1 MLESGKIKI
10 RIKISLYD
18 IMSDK
23 NDDVLDTML
32 YLILLVKIIWI
43 VSIFSHFIT
52 NKYFHSANDEIF
64 ITVKEWTHNIFT
76 LLIGFML
83 IYLYNHLTDYKVC
96 ISGHAKRYLYSFGI
110 IACVGVIQKTLHEYY
125 FDETIETMYHGVA
138 YT

>member
-43 VSIFSHFIT
+43 VSIFC
-52 NKYFHSANDEIF
+52 
-64 ITVKEWTHNIFT
+64 
-76 LLIGFML
+76 LL
-83 IYLYNHLTDYKVC
+83 
-96 ISGHAKRYLYSFGI
+96 
-110 IACVGVIQKTLHEYY
+110 
-125 FDETIETMYHGVA
+125 
-138 YT
+138 YTSPSPRD